1 MIIAKNLTKNYPGFS
16 LNVSLELPE
25 GRITGLVGKNG
36 AGKSTVIKSIL
47 GLIRPDGGG
56 ITVLGKPAD
65 QLTSKEK
72 QSLGVALS
80 DSGFSGYLTVRSCA
94 RILEGL
100 YDRFDKRAF
109 LGMCARYG
117 LPEDKLI
124 QKFSTG
130 MKAKLRVLVA
140 LSHEARLLI
149 LDEPT
154 AGMDVEARG
163 EILDMIREYLAAGE
177 NRSVLIT
184 SHIATDLEGLCDDIY
199 LIHGGRIL
207 LHEDTDVILSD
218 YGVLKMSREDYGR
231 LDQRYLLSAGEAPFG
246 WKCLTNQRR
255 YYSENYPGMVVEK
268 CGIDDLILGMTGGK

>member
-1 MIIAKNLTKNYPGFS
+1 MISAKNLTKHYPGFS
-16 LNVSLELPE
+16 LNISLEIPE

-56 ITVLGKPAD
+56 ITVLGKPAE
-65 QLTSKEK
+65 QLTSKER
-72 QSLGVALS
+72 QSLGVALA
-80 DSGFSGYLTVRSCA
+80 DSGFSGYLTVRDCA
-94 RILEGL
+94 GILEGL

-109 LGMCARYG
+109 LEQCARYG
-117 LPEDKLI
+117 LPENKLI

-163 EILDMIREYLAAGE
+163 EILDMIREYLVSGE

-218 YGVLKMSREDYGR
+218 YGVLKMSREDYEK
-231 LDQRYLLSAGEAPFG
+231 LDQRYLLGAREASFG
-246 WKCLTNQRR
+246 L
-255 YYSENYPGMVVEK
+255 S
-268 CGIDDLILGMTGGK
+268 LIHI